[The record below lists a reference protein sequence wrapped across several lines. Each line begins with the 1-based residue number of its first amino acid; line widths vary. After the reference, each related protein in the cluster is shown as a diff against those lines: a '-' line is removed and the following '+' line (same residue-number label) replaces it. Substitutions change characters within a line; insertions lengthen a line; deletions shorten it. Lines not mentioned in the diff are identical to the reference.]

1 MHIDIN
7 DPYIKKKCQIFT
19 PEDQITQMLDAA
31 GYSKNII
38 GKRILENS
46 CGDGRVLKQIVL
58 RYIQS
63 SCRKK
68 LSRDKIKRGL
78 ENDIFAYELDKK
90 LIRKCKRELNKIT
103 EQYNIFGVK
112 WNIKCN
118 DFLDIKTTVLF
129 DYIVGN
135 PPYIAYHN
143 LTEPVRE
150 YVRNNY
156 ETCKKGKFD
165 YSYAFIEKS
174 YNSLAKGGKLTYIIP
189 SNIFKNVFAKELR
202 ELIKSDTISIIDFPD
217 EPIFE
222 KVLVSPAII
231 TIKKGARSKYL
242 LYSKSEHEMK
252 ISKDS
257 FGDKWIFSE
266 DEKKEGFRVGD
277 YFQVSSTIAT
287 LLNKA
292 FVLKNAKIENGY
304 YTLSQYKVEESIVR
318 KATSPKSQK
327 SGNIIEH
334 IIFPYYYDNT
344 GVLCRYSDEDFA
356 KKFPCVEEYLNTF
369 FAELENRDADKSAN
383 WFEYGRSQA
392 LKNMNQPK
400 IMISS
405 IISDCTKAYLLD
417 ADTIPYSGLYII
429 PKKEKDLEEL
439 LPILNSDD
447 FKKYISKVG
456 VCVSGTSKRINPGD
470 IENFIVKYK

>member
-7 DPYIKKKCQIFT
+7 DTYIKKKCQIFT
-19 PEDQITQMLDAA
+19 PEEQVTQMLDAA

-38 GKRILENS
+38 GKKILENS
-46 CGDGRVLKQIVL
+46 CGDGRVLKQIVQ

-68 LSRDKIKRGL
+68 LSHDKIKRGL

-103 EQYNIFGVK
+103 ERYNIFGVK
-112 WNIKCN
+112 WNIKCK

-143 LTEPVRE
+143 LTEDVRE
-150 YVRNNY
+150 YVRDNY

-174 YNSLAKGGKLTYIIP
+174 YNSLAVGGKLTYIIP

-202 ELIKSDTISIIDFPD
+202 ELIKSDTVSIIDFPD
-217 EPIFE
+217 ERIFE
-222 KVLVSPAII
+222 KVLVSPAIM
-231 TIKKGARSKYL
+231 TVKKGVGTKDL
-242 LYSKSEHEMK
+242 LYVRGENIIK
-252 ISKDS
+252 INKDRLE
-257 FGDKWIFSE
+257 DKWIFSE
-266 DEKKEGFRVGD
+266 DEKQDGFRVGD

-292 FVLKNAKIENGY
+292 FVLKNVKIENGY

-318 KATSPKSQK
+318 RA
-327 SGNIIEH
+327 G
-334 IIFPYYYDNT
+334 
-344 GVLCRYSDEDFA
+344 
-356 KKFPCVEEYLNTF
+356 
-369 FAELENRDADKSAN
+369 
-383 WFEYGRSQA
+383 
-392 LKNMNQPK
+392 
-400 IMISS
+400 
-405 IISDCTKAYLLD
+405 DC
-417 ADTIPYSGLYII
+417 
-429 PKKEKDLEEL
+429 
-439 LPILNSDD
+439 
-447 FKKYISKVG
+447 
-456 VCVSGTSKRINPGD
+456 
-470 IENFIVKYK
+470 